1 MTQFFIDYSK
11 NLGNAKNEAV
21 SKKVQG
27 ALDKN
32 VLQDKTMKELASK
45 LVCSFPYT
53 TFITFKLLSFL

>member
-27 ALDKN
+27 AIDKN
-32 VLQDKTMKELASK
+32 VLQDKTMNELASK
-45 LVCSFPYT
+45 VVRSLYYLPS
-53 TFITFKLLSFL
+53 

>member
-11 NLGNAKNEAV
+11 NLANDKNEAF

-32 VLQDKTMKELASK
+32 VLQDKTMNDLASK
-45 LVCSFPYT
+45 MVCSLY
-53 TFITFKLLSFL
+53 FLRYRILVHF

>member
-11 NLGNAKNEAV
+11 NLANGKNEAV

-32 VLQDKTMKELASK
+32 VLQDKTMNELASK
-45 LVCSFPYT
+45 MVCSLYFLPN
-53 TFITFKLLSFL
+53 TFLVHF